1 MEKRILKR
9 ERSAWSVMIKRC
21 ENPRHKDFP
30 RYGAKG
36 IKVCREWMES
46 FEQFLADMGT
56 APTQTHWLGRRDVT
70 AGYFPGNCCWTTQ
83 PEQERRRAYCR
94 RVVIDFMTM
103 TAAEAERLPGQPTRN
118 SVLRRAARG
127 FPLNVSAARIDRR
140 STWLT
145 FNDET
150 LPLPEM
156 AKRFGVPRELLWKRL
171 KVGWPLD
178 RALNPLRSKGR
189 SQKINACLRH
199 LAGGAD
205 EPTPLPRKE

>member
-94 RVVIDFMTM
+94 RVVIDSRSM

-127 FPLNVSAARIDRR
+127 FPLNVSAARIDSR

-145 FNDET
+145 FNGET

-156 AKRFGVPRELLWKRL
+156 AKRFGVPRELLWGRL
-171 KVGWPLD
+171 KAGWLLG

-189 SQKINACLRH
+189 SQKST
-199 LAGGAD
+199 LAPGTLQAAQANQ
-205 EPTPLPRKE
+205 